1 MSSKSSHSKQSH
13 TKHSH
18 ETHERDLQHAHTQG
32 RGAGEMTRRLPAST
46 SVSQLVSKL
55 VSKLL
60 SLLASACSCG
70 EYVSKLR

>member
-1 MSSKSSHSKQSH
+1 
-13 TKHSH
+13 
-18 ETHERDLQHAHTQG
+18 
-32 RGAGEMTRRLPAST
+32 MTRRLPAST

-55 VSKLL
+55 LSKLL